1 MDLQFSFNFPPT
13 SSSSISQSSN
23 STQSFQPPPS
33 HFSKNQSRNLGCIE
47 SVVNNIWVLMEH
59 LLTLHKQSIL
69 LEAIK
74 EVSLNVPTSSSSDEQ
89 GGDENENQED
99 LLSNVSTPSWL
110 SPFYKR
116 VLIEEDSILSQLT
129 QSPQMLQTLLGV
141 ISDLF
146 VDYQKLKFGK
156 DARYKLGGLHEMIQR
171 VASASSSSSI
181 QQQQQTSFNKHVEEE
196 DGNMNQLIDG
206 DAMRKEIILYIET
219 P

>member
-1 MDLQFSFNFPPT
+1 
-13 SSSSISQSSN
+13 
-23 STQSFQPPPS
+23 
-33 HFSKNQSRNLGCIE
+33 
-47 SVVNNIWVLMEH
+47 
-59 LLTLHKQSIL
+59 LHKQSIL

-74 EVSLNVPTSSSSDEQ
+74 EVSLNVSTSSSSSDEEQ
-89 GGDENENQED
+89 GSNPQDENNQQNQNQED

-171 VASASSSSSI
+171 VASASSSSSSSI
-181 QQQQQTSFNKHVEEE
+181 QQKQQTSFNQHVEEKG
-196 DGNMNQLIDG
+196 GNMNQLIDG